1 MTTIT
6 TIETRHHHR
15 YKTLKPHDDKE
26 KLMKA
31 RKVIIIRPS
40 LFVRTIISA
49 ARIDLLDDTN
59 KIPYS
64 GGKNPTGS
72 LFEGSRFF
80 TMTQY
85 SLHGCHKGTYS

>member
-1 MTTIT
+1 
-6 TIETRHHHR
+6 
-15 YKTLKPHDDKE
+15 
-26 KLMKA
+26 MKA

-64 GGKNPTGS
+64 GGKIQLALCLKAPSFS
-72 LFEGSRFF
+72 L
-80 TMTQY
+80 
-85 SLHGCHKGTYS
+85 